1 MPPNK
6 NVKIRLFLSNS
17 YPIFNFHYFKYHIY
31 DMIVK
36 RIKLR
41 GGIMNNQKD
50 TKAKSDTKPVKNKEN
65 KMTKTKAPAKAYNGT
80 SVKGISSI
88 RAKIAFVVILF
99 ITIAV
104 VIAVTVNY
112 SYLSR
117 ISKETLESNATS
129 TLTEIVKAQGNYIDE
144 SIEKY
149 NVSMSYLN
157 GSENFFIFNTNK
169 GNKYSKEVHATLKKY
184 MESNPT
190 HESISF
196 VGIEDGVIHAST
208 NTALEETY
216 YAEEPFVKY
225 ILENNAPA
233 QSDVFFDEESGEP
246 MISIGVP
253 QGSHFDL
260 DTLSGVMFTNVK
272 ISLFSDALSQIHVF
286 GDRESSYA
294 YLLDSNGVYIYSPD
308 ESAIGTTAKTA
319 IITDLLA
326 QMNSGNIPEAT
337 VVYDEAND
345 QYVAYNVSNMNQ
357 WILCI
362 AVNRDLVLGAI
373 DKMQQSTIST
383 SLVSCL
389 IIIVVFA
396 ILGFIFASTITT
408 PIKIVTRVVGKTANL
423 DISHDETYQHL
434 LKHKDETGEM
444 SRAVQKMRK
453 SFSHMMKDISATSES
468 ISDSA
473 DQLRNIA
480 MTVNDNANNNSATA
494 QELSATM
501 EETATNTASISQEIK
516 AIEQSTSAINQKA
529 TEGVSQSE
537 EILKR
542 AEKLKT
548 DTITA
553 SEKTKEI
560 YQSVK
565 NESEVA
571 IENSRSV
578 SKINELAKNIK
589 EIANQT
595 SLLSLNASIEAAR
608 AGEQGRGFAVVA
620 DEIGK
625 LAEQSSQ
632 TVSGITEIVAEVISS
647 VEKMEAS
654 LSSTLEFLDQTV
666 LADYNNFQQ
675 VSEQYSNDAEF
686 VNRTMTD
693 IDNSIN
699 ALNQT
704 MLLIADS
711 INQINLSIAE
721 TSSGVDNVVD
731 NNTNIVALTT
741 DTYNMV
747 EKTITYANTLSEIV
761 DSFTFS

>member
-1 MPPNK
+1 MSK
-6 NVKIRLFLSNS
+6 SCLISKL
-17 YPIFNFHYFKYHIY
+17 HYFIYPIY
-31 DMIVK
+31 DMIIK

-41 GGIMNNQKD
+41 GGIMNKQKD
-50 TKAKSDTKPVKNKEN
+50 TNAKKAG
-65 KMTKTKAPAKAYNGT
+65 TKAPAKAYSGT

-196 VGIEDGVIHAST
+196 VGIEDGIIHAST

-362 AVNRDLVLGAI
+362 AVNRDLVLGSI

-408 PIKIVTRVVGKTANL
+408 PIKIVTKVVGKTANL